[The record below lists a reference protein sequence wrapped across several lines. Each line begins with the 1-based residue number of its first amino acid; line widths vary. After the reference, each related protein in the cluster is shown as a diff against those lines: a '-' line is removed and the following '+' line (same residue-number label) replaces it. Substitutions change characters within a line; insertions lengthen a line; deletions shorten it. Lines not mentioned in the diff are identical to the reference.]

1 MIKIKYQLEVTVDRK
16 KQPLKKISEIGRFK
30 ITNKNRKLQLEFFL
44 TNKSNWLEKKILT
57 SSNVTEQE
65 DKCLGVS

>member
-1 MIKIKYQLEVTVDRK
+1 MKYQLEVTVDRK

-44 TNKSNWLEKKILT
+44 VN

>member
-1 MIKIKYQLEVTVDRK
+1 MKYQLEVTVDRK

-44 TNKSNWLEKKILT
+44 TNKSNWLEKK
-57 SSNVTEQE
+57 
-65 DKCLGVS
+65 D